1 MNKEKNRKAFPLSKL
16 TMIAVFIA
24 LIAVLTSFP
33 VAIPG
38 GHGYIHLG
46 DSMIYTCAWA
56 LGGPAAGVAS
66 AAGSAL
72 ADILLGYPQ
81 YAIATLII
89 KFLMAYIC
97 YLIMKAF
104 SYKMGTNIFA
114 MAIASLIMVAGYVG
128 YEYILS
134 GRGGAVVVVIP
145 NLIQAVGG
153 VVLGAVFVAVLN
165 SIRAFD
171 PYIKWKA
178 DKQNEQN

>member
-81 YAIATLII
+81 YAIATMII

-134 GRGGAVVVVIP
+134 GRGGAVVVVIHIP
-145 NLIQAVGG
+145 EKSFLIIV
-153 VVLGAVFVAVLN
+153 GAVFVAVLN